1 MQNKFGSSQSCN
13 APPPAHY
20 TGPRAPRPRGLGARA
35 AQRAG
40 SRCLYPIPRL
50 CAATG
55 GLNWVGVPGAAAG
68 EWVGWAG
75 GGEAEG
81 EVWEVGLGWVSRVV
95 RVGSMAQARAYS
107 RSARWRTM
115 GPSPVMVAYFQ

>member
-1 MQNKFGSSQSCN
+1 MTDEYRNWS
-13 APPPAHY
+13 APLSPPAPLSP
-20 TGPRAPRPRGLGARA
+20 G
-35 AQRAG
+35 QF
-40 SRCLYPIPRL
+40 L

-55 GLNWVGVPGAAAG
+55 GLNWVGGPGAAAG

-107 RSARWRTM
+107 R
-115 GPSPVMVAYFQ
+115 